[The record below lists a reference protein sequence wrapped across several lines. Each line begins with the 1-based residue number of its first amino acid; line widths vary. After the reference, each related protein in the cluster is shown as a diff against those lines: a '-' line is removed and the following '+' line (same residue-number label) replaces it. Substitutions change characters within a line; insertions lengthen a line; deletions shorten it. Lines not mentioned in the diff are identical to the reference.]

1 MSADFNFRLLGA
13 MTARQG
19 HRHIRLGPA
28 KQQCVLAA
36 LLIDANRVIPVD
48 ALLDRVWHDAP
59 PATGR
64 AVLYSY
70 VARIRRLLPRIAAEP
85 EGPAIVHSA
94 GGYMARVPP
103 SRVDL
108 HRFRGL
114 VAAARAVASSE
125 PALAAERY
133 RAALG
138 LWQGEPLLGLTGPW
152 VETVREALTV
162 ERTSALTECHASEL
176 RAGRHLTLLPELE
189 AIATERPYDEASLRH
204 LMTALHRCGRGAEAI
219 ARYNRNRRLLADELG
234 LDPSPASQELYQ
246 ELLRATAMAGTAP
259 ESPGPLADAGP
270 AIPAPARPAQLPPGC
285 PTFTGRA
292 PELRLLDEALT
303 NRSSQR
309 QTLVVEGLAGVGKS
323 TLALHWSHRSRAEF
337 PDGELYV
344 DLHGS
349 GPQPP
354 LDPATA
360 LARCLRQLGI
370 SVTPNPGDWDELSAL
385 WRSVVAERRLL
396 LLLDDAAD
404 AEQVEPLLPGGRGC
418 ATLITSRRRLD
429 RLVVHHHAQ
438 RLTMPAL
445 TAPEST
451 ELLKLLVGP
460 SRTRA
465 EPEAAAR
472 LTEACGGLPYAIQVL
487 AARLQLRPEASL
499 ATAARQLE
507 ACSPLNVLR
516 TDSSDTISMRTLL
529 DTSFASLPRTA
540 QLLFPYLGSVPSN
553 SFSAEH
559 FAAQARCTP
568 TEAERV
574 LGALVREHLLTED
587 GPQEYVVHHLVRCY
601 AAEHRARSG
610 RPSPL
615 HSTAPSPPTPSDQ
628 RPVDC
633 WNVARHRQH
642 LDRAATLNPPG

>member
-1 MSADFNFRLLGA
+1 VSIDFSFRLLGA
-13 MTARQG
+13 ITARQG
-19 HRHIRLGPA
+19 VRHIRLGPA

-70 VARIRRLLPRIAAEP
+70 VARIRRLLPRLPAEP
-85 EGPAIVHSA
+85 EVPAIVHSA
-94 GGYMARVPP
+94 GGYMAQVCP
-103 SRVDL
+103 SHVDL
-108 HRFRGL
+108 HHFRGL
-114 VAAARAVASSE
+114 VASARAVAASE
-125 PALAAERY
+125 PALAAEHY

-152 VETVREALTV
+152 VETVREALTN

-204 LMTALHRCGRGAEAI
+204 LMTALHRCGRGAEAV
-219 ARYNRNRRLLADELG
+219 ARYHHTRRLLADELG
-234 LDPSPASQELYQ
+234 LDPSPATQDLYQ
-246 ELLRATAMAGTAP
+246 ELLRATAMAGTAAEP
-259 ESPGPLADAGP
+259 SAPLTEAGP
-270 AIPAPARPAQLPPGC
+270 GIPAAARPAQLPPAC
-285 PTFTGRA
+285 PTFTGRST
-292 PELRLLDEALT
+292 ELRLLDELLT
-303 NRSSQR
+303 SRSSQR
-309 QTLVVEGLAGVGKS
+309 RTLVLEGLAGVGKS
-323 TLALHWSHRSRAEF
+323 TLALHWSHRTRAEF

-370 SVTPNPGDWDELSAL
+370 SVTPHPGDWDELSAL
-385 WRSVVAERRLL
+385 WRSVVAQRRLL

-404 AEQVEPLLPGGRGC
+404 AEQVEPLLPGGQGC

-438 RLTMPAL
+438 RLTVPAL
-445 TAPEST
+445 TTPEST
-451 ELLKLLVGP
+451 ELLRLLLGP
-460 SRTRA
+460 SRTQA

-472 LTEACGGLPYAIQVL
+472 LTEACAGLPFALQVL
-487 AARLQLRPEASL
+487 AARLQLRPEAPL
-499 ATAARQLE
+499 ATTARQLD

-516 TDSSDTISMRTLL
+516 TDSSDTISVRALL
-529 DTSFASLPRTA
+529 DSSFASLPTEA
-540 QLLFPYLGSVPSN
+540 QRLLPSLGSVPSP
-553 SFSAEH
+553 SFRAEH
-559 FAAQARCTP
+559 FAAHARCTP
-568 TEAERV
+568 AEAERV
-574 LGALVREHLLTED
+574 LGALVREHLLSED
-587 GPQEYVVHHLVRCY
+587 GPQGYVVHHLVRCY
-601 AAEHRARSG
+601 AAEHAARPT
-610 RPSPL
+610 RPSPPQ
-615 HSTAPSPPTPSDQ
+615 STVPSLPPDAHRSAIRANACATPLAP
-628 RPVDC
+628 
-633 WNVARHRQH
+633 
-642 LDRAATLNPPG
+642 

>member
-13 MTARQG
+13 ITARQG
-19 HRHIRLGPA
+19 VRHIRLGPA

-48 ALLDRVWHDAP
+48 ALLDRVWHDTP

-70 VARIRRLLPRIAAEP
+70 VARIRRLLPRISAEP

-94 GGYMARVPP
+94 GGYMAQVSP
-103 SRVDL
+103 SHVDL

-114 VAAARAVASSE
+114 VASARAIATSE

-133 RAALG
+133 RAALS

-152 VETVREALTV
+152 VEAVRETLTR
-162 ERTSALTECHASEL
+162 ERTAALTECHASEL
-176 RAGRHLTLLPELE
+176 RAGRHVTLLPELE

-204 LMTALHRCGRGAEAI
+204 LMTALHRCGRGAEAV
-219 ARYNRNRRLLADELG
+219 ARYNHTRRLLADELG
-234 LDPSPASQELYQ
+234 LDPSPATQELYQ
-246 ELLRATAMAGTAP
+246 ELLRSTPLASPAP
-259 ESPGPLADAGP
+259 EPPTPLTEAASG
-270 AIPAPARPAQLPPGC
+270 IPAVARPAQLPPAC
-285 PTFTGRA
+285 PTFTGRS
-292 PELRLLDEALT
+292 PELRVLDAVLT

-309 QTLVVEGLAGVGKS
+309 RTLILEGLAGVGKS
-323 TLALHWSHRSRAEF
+323 ALALHWSHRSRAEF

-349 GPQPP
+349 GSQPP

-370 SVTPNPGDWDELSAL
+370 SVTPHPGDWDELSAL

-404 AEQVEPLLPGGRGC
+404 AEQVEPLLPAGRGC

-438 RLTMPAL
+438 RLTVPAL
-445 TAPEST
+445 TGPEST
-451 ELLKLLVGP
+451 ELLKLLLGP

-472 LTEACGGLPYAIQVL
+472 LTEACGGLPFALQVL

-499 ATAARQLE
+499 ATASRQLDT
-507 ACSPLNVLR
+507 CSPLNVLR
-516 TDSSDTISMRTLL
+516 TDSSDTLSVRALL
-529 DTSFASLPRTA
+529 DSSFAHLPGDA
-540 QLLFPYLGSVPSN
+540 QRLFPYLASVPTP
-553 SFSAEH
+553 SFRAEH
-559 FAAQARCTP
+559 FAAHARCTP
-568 TEAERV
+568 AQAER
-574 LGALVREHLLTED
+574 ALAALAREHLLAED
-587 GPQEYVVHHLVRCY
+587 GPQEYVVHHLVRLY
-601 AAEHRARSG
+601 AAEHHTRPT
-610 RPSPL
+610 RPSP
-615 HSTAPSPPTPSDQ
+615 SPQPDPRSMACANACTAPP
-628 RPVDC
+628 
-633 WNVARHRQH
+633 
-642 LDRAATLNPPG
+642 AT